1 VTIRH
6 GISLLKGIPP
16 CVYITANLCF
26 WLVPL
31 IPLALLRI
39 IIPVNKVQDVIT
51 AIMVW
56 VYFLAVSCDDFLLL
70 RIMGIKLDVTGLRKK
85 YPEKFYI
92 IIANH
97 QSWNDIFILQHLFN
111 WRAPVLK
118 FLVKRELIYLPIVG
132 FICWAYGY
140 PFLRRRSVKGRKTRG
155 GQGHR
160 DLAVLEKALHR
171 FIRYPASVINLV
183 EGSRF
188 SPAKARRRKSP
199 YDYLLKPRAGGLT
212 TMLGLLGDR
221 VGTIVDIT
229 IVYDCEH
236 PTYWNFLCGK
246 CRRVIVRVKEHS
258 TDEISQVNDYESV
271 ATWIS
276 GVWGKKDLEIGA
288 LRRGLGRD

>member
-1 VTIRH
+1 
-6 GISLLKGIPP
+6 
-16 CVYITANLCF
+16 
-26 WLVPL
+26 
-31 IPLALLRI
+31 
-39 IIPVNKVQDVIT
+39 
-51 AIMVW
+51 MVW
-56 VYFLAVSCDDFLLL
+56 IYFLAVSCDDFLLL
-70 RIMGIKLDVTGLRKK
+70 RIMGIKLDVTGLRKQ

-132 FICWAYGY
+132 VICWAYGY
-140 PFLRRRSVKGRKTRG
+140 PFLRRHSFKGRKMES
-155 GQGHR
+155 GQNHG
-160 DLAVLEKALHR
+160 DQAVLEKSIDR
-171 FIRYPASVINLV
+171 FIRYPAAVINLV

-188 SPAKARRRKSP
+188 SPDKARRRKSP
-199 YDYLLKPRAGGLT
+199 YDYLLKPKAGGLT

-221 VGTIVDIT
+221 VGAIVDVT

-236 PTYWNFLCGK
+236 PTYWNFLCGR

-258 TDEISQVNDYESV
+258 TDEISPVKDYESV
-271 ATWIS
+271 AAWIN
-276 GVWGKKDLEIGA
+276 GVWEKKDLEIGA